1 MEKIKNFLK
10 VDCGYGYGDGSEYVY
25 GNGCGS
31 GWGDGHGHGNGGGD
45 GGYGKGL
52 GSGGGDVIYCGC
64 GYGYSY
70 GLGNNDGTGKGKG
83 SNCDIGT
90 INGMTVACIDG
101 IYTAIKSVVGNMAKG
116 FIVNDDLTLESCYVA
131 KGNNLFAHG
140 ETAEE
145 ALSALQEKI
154 FENMNS
160 KEAIDEFLKEFDLD
174 KKYPAKDFYRWHH
187 ILTGSCKMGRDEFI
201 KSHGI
206 DLENGLYT
214 VKEFIELTKNSYG
227 GEVIRQLEE
236 EIVRRKNA

>member
-90 INGMTVACIDG
+90 INGMTVASIDG

-116 FIVNDDLTLESCYVA
+116 FIVNDDLTLEPCYVA

-145 ALSALQEKI
+145 ALLALQEKI

-160 KEAIDEFLKEFDLD
+160 KEAIDEFLKVFDLG
-174 KKYPAKDFYRWHH
+174 KKYPAKDFYYWHH

-201 KSHGI
+201 KSHEI

-214 VKEFIELTKNSYG
+214 VKDFIEITKNSYG

-236 EIVRRKNA
+236 EIVRRKNG